1 MFPRAGLLNLMDKK
15 TKILLIPAL
24 LLALI
29 GGCQAR
35 VNDQLVGGGNI
46 WPKLDVEV
54 KADSHIEVRIDEI
67 LSTMTLE
74 QKVAQMIQ
82 PELRD
87 FTVEDMRK
95 YGFGSFLNGASGFP
109 NNDRYAT
116 VQDWLD
122 LAEKMHQASVDSSLD
137 GIDIPTM
144 WGTDAVHGHNNV
156 VGATLFPHNIGLG
169 ATRNIPLIEKIAEV
183 TAAEV
188 LITGIDWVFSPT
200 VAVVRDDRWGRTYE
214 GYSEDPDLVRLYAAA
229 FVKGLQGQAG
239 GDFFA
244 GQHVISTLKHFI
256 GDGGTIDGDDQGN
269 NKSNEQELFN
279 IHAQGYVGGLTAGAQ
294 SVMASFSS
302 WHGEKIHGSKYLI
315 TNVLKERMGFDGLV
329 VGDWNGH
336 GQIKGCS
343 NEDCPEAV
351 IAGLDILMVPT
362 KAWKPLLENTINQ
375 VELGIIPLER
385 IDDAVSRILRVK
397 LRAGLFDKASP
408 ANRVLA
414 GSVDRF
420 GSENHRQVARQAVRE
435 SLVLLKNNG
444 NLLPLSPNFNIL
456 VAGDGAD
463 NIGKQSGGWSISWQG
478 TDNKNSD
485 FPGGS
490 SIYEG
495 FAQQVKAAGGHIEL
509 NIEGEFSRKPD
520 VAIVVFGEDPYA
532 EGHGDLSDLAYSKDE
547 QTDLALLKSLKEQ
560 GIPVVSI
567 FLSGRPLW
575 VNAELNASDAFV
587 AAWLP
592 GSEGQAVAEVLLRDK
607 QDKVQHNFSG
617 KLSFSWPSSPLQLVN
632 KTDRDYRPLFPYGF
646 GLRYGDLVHLPSDL
660 PEEFGLGSV
669 DKKGISIFEG
679 KPHKLLKMFL
689 TSGKKDV
696 AIHANTQVSTGIHYR
711 TIDKMVQEDA
721 FRVKFFGQES
731 SGVKFVSIAGREKEM
746 ATLASNSSSISLTVK
761 TGSAISDPVW
771 VVVKCPA
778 TITDSNS
785 CYTAYDIADELRSLP
800 PGIWQQISINLSC
813 FSKYSNS
820 RVKGSAVS
828 LFELHAAEELDLS
841 ISNIQL
847 YQTAK
852 TNSTQC
858 NSVMNDTVT
867 DF

>member
-1 MFPRAGLLNLMDKK
+1 MFPRVGLLNLMDKK
-15 TKILLIPAL
+15 TKKLLIPAL

-29 GGCQAR
+29 GGCQTR

-54 KADSHIEVRIDEI
+54 KADSHIEARIDEI

-109 NNDRYAT
+109 NNDKYAT

-122 LAEKMHQASVDSSLD
+122 VAEKMHQASVDSSLD

-279 IHAQGYVGGLTAGAQ
+279 IHAQGYVGGITAGAQ

-336 GQIKGCS
+336 GQINGCS

-351 IAGLDILMVPT
+351 IAGLDIIMVPT

-509 NIEGEFSRKPD
+509 NTEGKFSRKPD

-592 GSEGQAVAEVLLRDK
+592 GSEGQAVADVLLRDK
-607 QDKVQHNFSG
+607 DDKVQHNFSG

-646 GLRYGDLVHLPSDL
+646 GLRYGELVHLPSDL

-679 KPHKLLKMFL
+679 KPHKFLKMFL

-696 AIHANTQVSTGIHYR
+696 AIRANTQVSNGIHYR

-820 RVKGSAVS
+820 RVKGSGVS
-828 LFELHAAEELDLS
+828 LFELHAAGELDLS

-847 YQTAK
+847 YQTEK

>member
-1 MFPRAGLLNLMDKK
+1 MGLLNLMDKK
-15 TKILLIPAL
+15 TKTLLIPAL

-29 GGCQAR
+29 GGCQKR

-54 KADSHIEVRIDEI
+54 KAGSHIEVRIDEI

-109 NNDRYAT
+109 NNDKYAT
-116 VQDWLD
+116 IQDWLD

-169 ATRNIPLIEKIAEV
+169 ATRNIRLIEKIAEV

-200 VAVVRDDRWGRTYE
+200 VAVVRNDRWGRTYE

-239 GDFFA
+239 RDFFA

-495 FAQQVKAAGGHIEL
+495 FAQQVKAVGGHIEL
-509 NIEGEFSRKPD
+509 NIEGKFSRKPD

-592 GSEGQAVAEVLLRDK
+592 GSEGQALAEVLLRDK
-607 QDKVQHNFSG
+607 DDKVQHNFSG

-632 KTDRDYRPLFPYGF
+632 KTDRDYRPLFPYGY

-696 AIHANTQVSTGIHYR
+696 AIRANTQASNGIHYR

-731 SGVKFVSIAGREKEM
+731 SGVKFVSIAGREKEL
-746 ATLASNSSSISLTVK
+746 ATLASNFSSISLTVK

-820 RVKGSAVS
+820 RVKGSGVS
-828 LFELHAAEELDLS
+828 LFELHAAGELDLS

-847 YQTAK
+847 YQTEK

-858 NSVMNDTVT
+858 NSVINDTVT